1 MQSHQTHCS
10 NTRSVN
16 VIRAGK
22 PRSTWKD
29 NIELDMDVDMEGFQ
43 NTSSVVFSNSQSNV
57 FPSFPNN
64 PNSISNKLSSVS
76 LDGKRKRQDINVDV
90 NKSAQMDIEVAVNA
104 EEKKMRN
111 CKDKFR
117 IPVLLAWINQSGIS
131 CTRNINCLIDTG
143 SEITVMNAYMIG
155 EQLMPWRHR
164 DTKLRIIGANGR
176 RLAKSGKVVV
186 KSVDLRIRDASNGK
200 ERTFKPTYV
209 VADFGPEEDLIIG
222 MDWMNTVVDSI
233 KINTYGLVFEPL
245 IDIVNTDEEDLTELV
260 QQAAYVGVITVPNQ
274 WSLDGKR
281 VFSISISTDNKNTL
295 LEASVPAFYHEFEK
309 VFGKEMQSAL
319 PEHGPQDCAIDLLP
333 NTEPP
338 SGKLYPISQDEL
350 QLLREYIEEMVATG
364 KIRPGKRHAGSPG
377 FFVKEKTGKMHLVVD
392 YHGLNA
398 ITIKDKYPIPL
409 MTTLT
414 EQLQESTWFTKLDLK
429 NGFNLIRVKAGD

>member
-1 MQSHQTHCS
+1 
-10 NTRSVN
+10 
-16 VIRAGK
+16 
-22 PRSTWKD
+22 
-29 NIELDMDVDMEGFQ
+29 MD
-43 NTSSVVFSNSQSNV
+43 T
-57 FPSFPNN
+57 
-64 PNSISNKLSSVS
+64 
-76 LDGKRKRQDINVDV
+76 
-90 NKSAQMDIEVAVNA
+90 EVAVNA

-111 CKDKFR
+111 SGDKFT
-117 IPVLLAWINQSGIS
+117 ILVVLAWINKSGIS

-155 EQLMPWRHR
+155 EQLMPWRQM

-200 ERTFKPTYV
+200 KRTFKPTYE
-209 VADFGPEEDLIIG
+209 VADLGPEEDLIIG

-233 KINTYGLVFEPL
+233 KINTYGLVFERL

-260 QQAAYVGVITVPNQ
+260 QQAAYVRVITVPNQ
-274 WSLDGKR
+274 WSLDRKR
-281 VFSISISTDNKNTL
+281 VFSISISTDDKNTL

-338 SGKLYPISQDEL
+338 SGKLYVMSQDEL
-350 QLLREYIEEMVATG
+350 
-364 KIRPGKRHAGSPG
+364 
-377 FFVKEKTGKMHLVVD
+377 
-392 YHGLNA
+392 
-398 ITIKDKYPIPL
+398 
-409 MTTLT
+409 
-414 EQLQESTWFTKLDLK
+414 
-429 NGFNLIRVKAGD
+429 